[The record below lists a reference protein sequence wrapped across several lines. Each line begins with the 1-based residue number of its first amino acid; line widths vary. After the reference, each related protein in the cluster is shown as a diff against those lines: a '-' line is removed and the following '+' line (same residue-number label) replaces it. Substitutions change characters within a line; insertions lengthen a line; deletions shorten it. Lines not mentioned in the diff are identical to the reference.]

1 MDEFIRRSEDLAT
14 VLWKTSG
21 ARFLAAARLSRR
33 DRLATFSIALLS
45 VVAVAVGL
53 LEPHVST
60 AAHRIGLSAVVISV
74 TMSVFIL
81 TISLMEGS
89 AQSAVQANK
98 LHESGTRIAE
108 VRRELQD
115 LLARS
120 REENAPN
127 WAQYENLRRS
137 YETLLRECPCNH
149 QSIDFKRFEVNHRT
163 SAAFSTNGRPR
174 VGWLEAQLIKAL
186 HILDAAWLPVAS
198 WVIVGFLILL
208 VVAH

>member
-1 MDEFIRRSEDLAT
+1 MDEFIKRSEDLAT
-14 VLWKTSG
+14 VLWKTAG
-21 ARFLAAARLSRR
+21 ARFLAATRLSRR

-60 AAHRIGLSAVVISV
+60 AAHRIGLSTAIISV

-81 TISLMEGS
+81 AISLIEGS

-108 VRRELQD
+108 VRRELED

-120 REENAPN
+120 RATNAPD
-127 WAQYENLRRS
+127 WVRYEGLRSS
-137 YETLLRECPCNH
+137 YETLLRECPFNH
-149 QSIDFKRFEVNHRT
+149 LPIDFKRFEVNHRK
-163 SAAFSTNGRPR
+163 SAAFSENGHPR
-174 VGWLEAQLIKAL
+174 VGWPEAQLIK
-186 HILDAAWLPVAS
+186 ILFFVDAAWLPVVS
-198 WVIVGFLILL
+198 WVIVSFLILL
-208 VVAH
+208 VIAK